1 MNARKFFL
9 IICSILSAF
18 MFLLGVASL
27 GYINLTVSA
36 DVYNP
41 NNTSPFSDILDSYKS
56 TSENVNVLVLGGDK
70 VNKNTDTMMLVNY
83 NPITAQINILSIPRD
98 TKVLINRKS
107 AKINAAYPVGGGEQA
122 IESVSDLLGV
132 DIKYYV
138 YIDTSTFRKVIDKL
152 DGIDYY
158 VPEDMNYD
166 DPIQNLH
173 IHLKKGQQIL
183 DGKKAEQYMRYRQG
197 NSHKSTKNYDG
208 SDLKRID
215 AQQNFI
221 KELISQKVNLS
232 YITKMND
239 ILNVVFSNI
248 DTNIKMDEV
257 LKLAKNISKVNA
269 NEITMLMLPGESVHS
284 NAWYYEIDKT
294 QVSEIVN
301 QYFSDINN
309 QQFIS
314 LEQ

>member
-1 MNARKFFL
+1 MNVRKFFL
-9 IICSILSAF
+9 IICSIISAF

-27 GYINLTVSA
+27 GYINLTTTVNA

-41 NNTSPFSDILDSYKS
+41 NNTNLFSEILDPYK
-56 TSENVNVLVLGGDK
+56 TTTENVNVLVLGGDK
-70 VNKNTDTMMLVNY
+70 VNKNTDTMMVVNF
-83 NPITAQINILSIPRD
+83 NPTTAKISILSIPRD
-98 TKVLINRKS
+98 TKVLINKKT
-107 AKINAAYPVGGGEQA
+107 AKINAAYPGGGGEQA

-138 YIDTSTFRKVIDKL
+138 YVDTSTFRKVIDKL
-152 DGIDYY
+152 DGVDYY

-197 NSHKSTKNYDG
+197 NSHKVTKNYDG

-221 KELISQKVNLS
+221 KELIRQKVNII

-239 ILNVVFSNI
+239 ILSVIFSNF

-257 LKLAKNISKVNA
+257 LKLSKNINKVNA
-269 NEITMLMLPGESVHS
+269 NEINMFKLPGESVEGG
-284 NAWYYEIDKT
+284 AWYYEMDKT
-294 QVSEIVN
+294 QAKEIVD
-301 QYFSDINN
+301 QYFRNN
-309 QQFIS
+309 S
-314 LEQ
+314 K